1 MRSIFIGDLHGCA
14 REFEELLAKTG
25 YQSGS
30 DKLYLTG
37 DAFTKGP
44 DPLEIWNLIGATGA
58 GMVLGNHDA
67 SLLDLLRARRDSKV
81 GDSHLGERIRQTL
94 DQLDPVV
101 DRLIPWIEALPLVI
115 RGADF
120 TLVHAG
126 VNPEGDLEGTERS
139 EFLAIRL
146 WPPATGVV
154 GPRLHA
160 HYQSPDERTLV
171 FGHDAPGGL
180 VVKRKAAE
188 SRPYLVG
195 LDTGCVYGGALTAWS
210 LEEDAFFSVKSR
222 TL

>member
-25 YQSGS
+25 FQSGR
-30 DKLYLTG
+30 DRLYLTG
-37 DAFTKGP
+37 DAFNKGP
-44 DPLEIWNLIGATGA
+44 NPLEVWNLIGATGA

-67 SLLDLLRARRDSKV
+67 SLLELLRARRDSTV
-81 GDSHLGERIRQTL
+81 RDSHVGERIRWTL
-94 DQLDPVV
+94 DQLEPVV
-101 DRLIPWIEALPLVI
+101 DRLLPWLEALPLVI
-115 RGADF
+115 RGSDF

-126 VNPEGDLEGTERS
+126 VNPEGGLEQTEKS
-139 EFLAIRL
+139 EFLTIRL
-146 WPPATGVV
+146 WPPASGVV
-154 GPRLHA
+154 GPRWHA
-160 HYQSPDERTLV
+160 YYQPPDERTLL
-171 FGHDAPGGL
+171 FGHDAPGSL
-180 VVKRKAAE
+180 VVKRKVAG

>member
-1 MRSIFIGDLHGCA
+1 M
-14 REFEELLAKTG
+14 
-25 YQSGS
+25 
-30 DKLYLTG
+30 
-37 DAFTKGP
+37 
-44 DPLEIWNLIGATGA
+44 
-58 GMVLGNHDA
+58 
-67 SLLDLLRARRDSKV
+67 
-81 GDSHLGERIRQTL
+81 
-94 DQLDPVV
+94 
-101 DRLIPWIEALPLVI
+101 
-115 RGADF
+115 
-120 TLVHAG
+120 
-126 VNPEGDLEGTERS
+126 
-139 EFLAIRL
+139 
-146 WPPATGVV
+146 